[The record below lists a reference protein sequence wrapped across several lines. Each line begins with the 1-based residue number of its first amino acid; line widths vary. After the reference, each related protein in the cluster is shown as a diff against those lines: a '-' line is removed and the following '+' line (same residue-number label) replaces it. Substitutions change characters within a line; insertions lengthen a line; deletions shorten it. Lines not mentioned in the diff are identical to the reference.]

1 MMMKS
6 RHTSIH
12 SKDDNQH
19 ALNSDDDKND
29 DDDDMNELL
38 QYWKLAPTNNLSY
51 SWTFQDNSM
60 ACMLESVVPL
70 AMFSLLTFCGNQR
83 LEGQQGKYFSLWL

>member
-6 RHTSIH
+6 RHTSIR

-19 ALNSDDDKND
+19 ALNSDEDKND

-51 SWTFQDNSM
+51 PWPFQDTSM
-60 ACMLESVVPL
+60 ACMLESDVCGTV
-70 AMFSLLTFCGNQR
+70 FSVNLLD
-83 LEGQQGKYFSLWL
+83 SLQIEK